1 MSLFV
6 EIGRVPEGLVELWW
20 CASASHEYIG
30 HSIQFEFPQ
39 FQSYDKAALETAR
52 RELKQIGGKWKTSL
66 LTWID
71 ASKTS
76 TSPLVETSPEKTK
89 QALFHFFRR
98 E

>member
-30 HSIQFEFPQ
+30 HSIQFQFPQ
-39 FQSYDKAALETAR
+39 FQSYDKAAAETAR
-52 RELKQIGGKWKTSL
+52 RELKHRQSVKL
-66 LTWID
+66 L
-71 ASKTS
+71 
-76 TSPLVETSPEKTK
+76 LVSEFTLVLHEFE
-89 QALFHFFRR
+89 Q